1 MLIPDVNL
9 LVYACMSGMQQHPK
23 ARTFWE
29 RALNGDEPVGLL
41 PVVAFGF
48 VRIVTNRKV
57 FNPPLAASAAVDLIE
72 EWLALPSVRLVCPAP
87 EEVLSAFAL
96 VRAQG
101 TAANLTTDAQIAA
114 SALAQEAVV
123 VTSDSDFKRFAKVK
137 TRDPLAG

>member
-23 ARTFWE
+23 ARAFWA

-41 PVVAFGF
+41 PVVVFGF
-48 VRIVTNRKV
+48 LRIVTNRKV
-57 FNPPLAASAAVDLIE
+57 FTPPLPAAAAVDLIE
-72 EWLALPSVRLVCPAP
+72 EWLALPSVRLLCPAP
-87 EEVLSAFAL
+87 EEVQGALAL

-114 SALAQEAVV
+114 SALAQNAVV

>member
-9 LVYACMSGMQQHPK
+9 LVYACMAGMPQHPK
-23 ARTFWE
+23 ARSFWE

-48 VRIVTNRKV
+48 LRIVTNRKV
-57 FNPPLAASAAVDLIE
+57 FTPPLAATAAVDLLE
-72 EWLALPSVRLVCPAP
+72 EWLALPSVRLLCPAA
-87 EEVLSAFAL
+87 EEVQAAL
-96 VRAQG
+96 ALIRAQG

-114 SALAQEAVV
+114 TALAQGGVV

-137 TRDPLAG
+137 TRDPLKG